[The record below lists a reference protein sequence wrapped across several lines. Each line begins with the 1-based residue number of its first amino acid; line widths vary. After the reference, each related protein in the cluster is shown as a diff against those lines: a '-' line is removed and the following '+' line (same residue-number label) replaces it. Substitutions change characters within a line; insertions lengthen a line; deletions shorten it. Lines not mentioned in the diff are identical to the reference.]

1 MIRRLLRTIL
11 FITILLSAHKAFSQ
25 AAGEPRLTTC
35 SVDSLIIRIDTLS
48 IVPGTFVIPGTQPE
62 QYRLDPIASKLY
74 ILDSALLGRV
84 LVCHYQVFN
93 FDYAKPILHRPLS
106 QIEPATRRSE
116 PVTYGWYADEELY
129 DDSKLLTSGF
139 VSRGVTVGNN
149 QDPVLNSALNLQL
162 SGNLTDDIRIAASIS
177 DKNIPIQPEGNTQYL
192 SNINNIFI
200 TLYYKDMATVD
211 AGDIAIQSPESHFL
225 SLSRNLLGIDGS
237 VRYKASEGVGGA
249 HALGGGVA
257 KGSFV
262 RQKLAV
268 QNGVQGPYK
277 LYGANNEVGIVIVA
291 GSERVYVDGV
301 LLTRG
306 QENDYVMDYNAAE
319 ITFTPAQMMS
329 AEKRVFV
336 EFEYTDRH
344 YTRIGLFSYNE
355 LLLGKKQQLKL
366 NVNYYEERDLKN
378 QSIQPELGNEHKRF
392 LSLLGD
398 DLRNAYYPYAD
409 SAEYTAGRLL
419 YCKKDT
425 VVNGIVYQDIY
436 EYSTDEQRQLYSVGF
451 TYMGPGQGSYV
462 LLRNAAN
469 GRVFGWVA
477 PQNGELQGD
486 YAPVLLLSAPQ
497 SARMATIQ
505 ASYRIRPSTLLQGE
519 LALSHYDRNLFSKS
533 DDGDNV
539 GFASTL
545 LFDHRQ
551 SLKRKGQPGPWE
563 FLGHVDWQ
571 FVHRNFHAIESFRE
585 VEFARNYNLEND
597 YSSLHSEQMLH
608 AIAGFTKRDVS
619 TMRYEVNWFTRIGN
633 SSALRQELASRN
645 RLGRL
650 VLDARASFLTTSD
663 TIQKSR
669 FLTADAKVAYRFRKI
684 EVGAADQME
693 LNLFR
698 DNRLDSL
705 RINSYAFNEALFY
718 LKNGDSSLYKY
729 NISYKNRIEYAPDSG
744 VLRLKQTIQEASA
757 LFQFDRIKNQRFS
770 TQATYRTQR
779 LNTPVDLSGREH
791 YFVGKVEYTGRF
803 FRDALLWN
811 TYYEVG
817 SCMEQKRTY
826 TFLKVATGK
835 GTHVWRDYNGNGVEE
850 MDEFEVAAFQDEA
863 DYVKV
868 WITGT
873 EYVNAYQ
880 NGFTQSVQLRP
891 VAVWGN
897 KAGFRRFL
905 ARFSDVAL
913 FRTQLK
919 HTNPIFNPFYA
930 NVTDTNLVGRTMN
943 VSNTFSFNNSSSK
956 FAFDFIVQKSQN
968 KALLYYGFEQAEND
982 LQQVVLKSS
991 LAGKVRLEAS
1001 YTHSVSGSQSD
1012 YLSSRDYEVERHAV
1026 GGKVRLQFQDKY
1038 IGELSYGYGDKTGRV
1053 GGGHLRLHDA
1063 NASFDYKLVR
1073 RGVLSVALRYVAIQG
1088 ELPANAAASYQMLE
1102 GLAVG
1107 NNAVWTLN
1115 GQLAVSEYLQVSLQ
1129 YEGRASQGHKV
1140 VHTGGLTLRAQ
1151 F

>member
-1 MIRRLLRTIL
+1 MRLRLLQTIL
-11 FITILLSAHKAFSQ
+11 FIITLLSVQKAFPQ
-25 AAGEPRLTTC
+25 VPGESRLATC
-35 SVDSLIIRIDTLS
+35 SVDSSVLRIDTLS
-48 IVPGTFVIPGTQPE
+48 IVPGSFSITGVRPS

-74 ILDSALLGRV
+74 ILDSALLGRE
-84 LVCHYQVFN
+84 LLLHYQVFS
-93 FDYAKPILHRPLS
+93 FDFAKPILHRSLS
-106 QIEPATRRSE
+106 QIEPVTRRSE
-116 PVTYGWYADEELY
+116 PAIYGWNADEEPY

-149 QDPVLNSALNLQL
+149 QDPVLNSALNLQI
-162 SGNLTDDIRIAASIS
+162 SGDLTEDIRIAASIA

-192 SNINNIFI
+192 ANVNNIFI
-200 TLYYKDMATVD
+200 TLFYKDMATVK
-211 AGDIAIQSPESHFL
+211 AGDIAIRSPESHFL
-225 SLSRNLLGIDGS
+225 SLSRSLLGIEGS
-237 VRYKASEGVGGA
+237 VRYSGGEKVQGA
-249 HALGGGVA
+249 HSMGGGVS

-262 RQKLAV
+262 RQQLAV

-277 LYGANNEVGIVIVA
+277 LYGANNEIGIAIVA
-291 GSERVYVDGV
+291 GSERGYVDGV
-301 LLTRG
+301 LLVRG

-319 ITFTPAQMMS
+319 VTFTPAQMMS

-344 YTRIGLFSYNE
+344 YTRVGLFSYNE
-355 LLLGKKQQLKL
+355 LTLGKKQQLKL

-378 QSIQPELGNEHKRF
+378 QSVQPELRNEHKMF
-392 LSLLGD
+392 LSMLGD
-398 DLRNAYYPYAD
+398 DLRDAYYPYAD
-409 SAEYTAGRLL
+409 SADYAAGRLL

-425 VVNGIVYQDIY
+425 VVNGVLYAGVY
-436 EYSTDEQRQLYSVGF
+436 EYSTDERLQLYSVGF
-451 TYMGPGQGSYV
+451 TYMGPGMGSYV

-477 PQNGELQGD
+477 PENGEQQGD

-497 SARMATIQ
+497 SARMATLRATYGIGT
-505 ASYRIRPSTLLQGE
+505 STLLQGE
-519 LALSHYDRNLFSKS
+519 VALSDYDKNLFSKS

-545 LFDHRQ
+545 QLDHKQTLKNRGKSRQ
-551 SLKRKGQPGPWE
+551 WD

-585 VEFARNYNLEND
+585 VEFARNYNLDSD

-608 AIAGFTKRDVS
+608 ATVGFAQSDVS
-619 TMRYEVNWFTRIGN
+619 SFRYDVNWFARMGS
-633 SSALRQELASRN
+633 SSALRQELSTRN

-650 VLDARASFLTTSD
+650 VLDARASFLNASD
-663 TIQKSR
+663 SLQKSR
-669 FLTADAKVAYRFRKI
+669 FLAADAKIAHRFRKVEI
-684 EVGAADQME
+684 GATDQTE
-693 LNLFR
+693 LNVFR
-698 DNRLDSL
+698 DIRADTM

-718 LKNGDSSLYKY
+718 LKSGDSSLYKY
-729 NISYKNRIEYAPDSG
+729 NVTYKNRIEYMPDSG
-744 VLRLKQTIQEASA
+744 ALRLRQTIQEAGA
-757 LFQFDRIKNQRFS
+757 LFQADRIRNHRFS
-770 TQATYRTQR
+770 AQAIYRTQR
-779 LNTPVDLSGREH
+779 LLTDGFKGEREH

-803 FRDALLWN
+803 FRNALLWN

-826 TFLKVATGK
+826 TFLKVAAGK

-880 NGFTQSVQLRP
+880 NNFTQSVQLRP
-891 VAVWGN
+891 AALWGG
-897 KAGFRRFL
+897 KTGFRRFL
-905 ARFSDVAL
+905 ARFTDVAL
-913 FRTQLK
+913 FRTLLK
-919 HTNPIFNPFYA
+919 HTNPVFNPFYA
-930 NVTDTNLVGRTMN
+930 KMSDTSLVGRTMS

-956 FAFDFIVQKSQN
+956 FAFDVIVQKSQN
-968 KALLYYGFEQAEND
+968 KSLLYYGFEQTEND
-982 LQQVVLKSS
+982 LQQVVLKSCPT
-991 LAGKVRLEAS
+991 GMVRIEAN
-1001 YTHSVSGSQSD
+1001 YLHSVSGSLSD
-1012 YLSSRDYEVERHAV
+1012 YLSSRDYMVERHTI
-1026 GGKVRLQFQDKY
+1026 GGKVRLQLRDRY
-1038 IGELSYGYGDKTGRV
+1038 VGELSYGYGNKWGRV
-1053 GGGHLRLHDA
+1053 GGGRLRMHDA

-1088 ELPANAAASYQMLE
+1088 ELSDNASASYQMLE
-1102 GLAVG
+1102 GLAIG

-1140 VHTGGLTLRAQ
+1140 VHTGGLALRAQ